1 MADIRTYRAATM
13 QEALDLVRHE
23 LGQDA
28 VILHTRQYQTRRRFL
43 PWSRPLDEVEITAG
57 AGVNVRTKTRRARS
71 RLPATGVPSLNK
83 TAATPQRKQQQ
94 QVEASVALQTASAET
109 KHAASERSARPAMKM
124 DRNDTTPRS
133 QFAPSTSID
142 SVTPDARSP
151 ECEPSDSSLLPP
163 ISSIA
168 AAINADR
175 EQSQGLLA
183 AADQPASSSASSLES
198 RLATIERMLRKMER
212 PTHSATEKEIPDEL
226 FHIYT
231 DLIDADVEQALARD
245 LIFRLN
251 KNCAVEQF
259 QDASVVKSLL
269 TGMVETEI
277 RCAGPIA
284 PMVGRRKVV
293 ALVGA
298 TGVGKTTT
306 IAKLAADF
314 RLRES
319 VKIGLVTVD
328 TYRIA
333 AVEQLRTYAEIID
346 LPMKVVTSPPEM
358 RRALDEL
365 IGLDLVLIDTAGRS
379 PRDELQIKELKS
391 LLSVANVDEVHLVL
405 SMSAG
410 LKNLESTARKFSS
423 VGTTSLIMTK
433 LDESV
438 GMGPLL
444 SISNRTGLPISYLTT
459 GQDVPDDIEPARPSR
474 IARLVLGQEHL
485 ANGSSRHSHPG
496 AR

>member
-13 QEALDLVRHE
+13 QEALDLVRRE
-23 LGQDA
+23 LGSDA
-28 VILHTRQYQTRRRFL
+28 VILHTRQFQTRQRFR
-43 PWSRPLDEVEITAG
+43 PWRRPLDEVEITAG
-57 AGVNVRTKTRRARS
+57 IGAGVR
-71 RLPATGVPSLNK
+71 
-83 TAATPQRKQQQ
+83 TAARRRRTR
-94 QVEASVALQTASAET
+94 ASVAGLPNTETAVVSQTKTPPAGKTRNTSA
-109 KHAASERSARPAMKM
+109 KPKRAAVGRTGTPSARAKNTV
-124 DRNDTTPRS
+124 D
-133 QFAPSTSID
+133 
-142 SVTPDARSP
+142 VTGSEIGPTQPVARS
-151 ECEPSDSSLLPP
+151 ETSRSSLLPP

-168 AAINADR
+168 AAIRADR
-175 EQSQGLLA
+175 QQSDDNLLSAGNPPVA
-183 AADQPASSSASSLES
+183 AGASSLET
-198 RLATIERMLRKMER
+198 RLAAIERMLRKMDR
-212 PTHSATEKEIPDEL
+212 PTRTAAEPEIPDEM

-231 DLIDADVEQALARD
+231 DLIDADVEQELARE

-251 KNCAVEQF
+251 KNGPDETF
-259 QDASVVKSLL
+259 RDADVVKSLL
-269 TGMVETEI
+269 TGMVEKDI

-284 PMVGRRKVV
+284 PRPGRRKTV

-314 RLRES
+314 RLRENI
-319 VKIGLVTVD
+319 KIGLVTVD

-333 AVEQLRTYAEIID
+333 AVEQLRTYADIID

-358 RRALDEL
+358 RRALDDL

-391 LLSVANVDEVHLVL
+391 LLAVADADEVHLVL
-405 SMSAG
+405 SMAAG
-410 LKNLESTARKFSS
+410 LKSLESTARKFSP

-433 LDESV
+433 LDESI

-444 SISNRTGLPISYLTT
+444 SISNRTGLPLSYLTT
-459 GQDVPDDIEPARPSR
+459 GQDVPDDIEPAHPSR

-485 ANGSSRHSHPG
+485 TKRPSQHLQSPAH
-496 AR
+496 